1 MSHRVLLMTLL
12 LVLGLDARA
21 AEPGWETPDRIRTI
35 VSDFARQQA
44 GPQATIDV
52 GALDERLRLPACDTA
67 PQAFNPAGSAARGA
81 LSVGV
86 RCDGPTAWSLYVPV
100 RIGENRRI
108 VVINRSINRG
118 EIITDKDVSLQERDI
133 VTLPYGY
140 LASGADVVGKTLKR
154 PLTAGSVVTP
164 DALELQRIV
173 KRGQSVT
180 LVSRIGAA
188 EIRAQGKAL
197 ADGGQGDRV
206 KVENASSHRVV
217 EGIVRSADTVEVS
230 L

>member
-1 MSHRVLLMTLL
+1 MGQRHLLIALL
-12 LVLGLDARA
+12 LALGCNAQA
-21 AEPGWETPDRIRTI
+21 AEPGWETSDRIRAI

-44 GPQATIDV
+44 GPQAKIDV
-52 GALDERLRLPACDTA
+52 GALDDRLRLPACNTP
-67 PQAFNPAGSAARGA
+67 PQAFSPAGSTARGA

-100 RIGENRRI
+100 RIGENRNI

-118 EIITDKDVSLQERDI
+118 EIITDKDVALQERDI
-133 VTLPYGY
+133 TSLPYGY
-140 LASGADVVGKTLKR
+140 LANASDVVGKTIKR

-180 LVSRIGAA
+180 LISRIGSA

-197 ADGGQGDRV
+197 SDGGQGDRV
-206 KVENASSHRVV
+206 KVENASSRRVI
-217 EGIVRSADTVEVS
+217 EGVVRSADTVEVS